1 MRSLPFRATLIA
13 LVLVAAPALAVS
25 VAAMAPEPS
34 DQPTKV
40 EDADLERAIA
50 LVWAEEYAEAEPLL
64 QAALKRNP
72 KDPDAWNYLGFTTR
86 KLGDMNEGMA
96 FYRAALAKNPGNIA
110 ARSYMG
116 QALVETGDLV
126 GARHQLL
133 EIAAHGGSGTWS
145 ETSLRQAIMTGVT
158 YSY

>member
-1 MRSLPFRATLIA
+1 MRSLPFRAILIA

-34 DQPTKV
+34 DQPSKV

-72 KDPDAWNYLGFTTR
+72 KDPDAWNYLGFVTR
-86 KLGDMNEGMA
+86 KLGNFE
-96 FYRAALAKNPGNIA
+96 A
-110 ARSYMG
+110 ARGYYFN
-116 QALVETGDLV
+116 ALRLDPRHLKAMEYLGELYLQTGEPDL
-126 GARHQLL
+126 ARDLLARITTLCRNECEERDQL
-133 EIAAHGGSGTWS
+133 AA
-145 ETSLRQAIMTGVT
+145 AIEAHATAN
-158 YSY
+158 